1 MCFEEKQGQK
11 QAKTHFLT
19 GKDPVQRS
27 CTCRTLAN
35 ECQRNTRSIDICTQ
49 VCAADVLLQIV
60 YSHLNVLETREC
72 TRLSCR
78 DSSSLVRDNK
88 LSLNCRAFT

>member
-19 GKDPVQRS
+19 GKDTCTQV

-35 ECQRNTRSIDICTQ
+35 ECQRNTMSTDVRMYT
-49 VCAADVLLQIV
+49 VDVLLQV
-60 YSHLNVLETREC
+60 AF
-72 TRLSCR
+72 RL
-78 DSSSLVRDNK
+78 
-88 LSLNCRAFT
+88 